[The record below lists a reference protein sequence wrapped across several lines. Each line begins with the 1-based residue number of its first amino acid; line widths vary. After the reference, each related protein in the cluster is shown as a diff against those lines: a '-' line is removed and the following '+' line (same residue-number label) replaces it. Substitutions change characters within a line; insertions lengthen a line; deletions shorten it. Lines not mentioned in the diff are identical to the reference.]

1 MSMSVRKIQ
10 MNETESKND
19 HLVITHQP
27 FLLHDFF
34 PPKHM
39 ASESISRAQDTRK
52 HSRSSNSLICIH
64 FFFSATALKYLS
76 WEQSRGF
83 YGLTIYWKEMQM
95 KSNSFDLN
103 AWFIWTSHFLGSGTM
118 QRLFWCSCGSLIY
131 KTWFSWKSCLTFL
144 KGNDSVLFNTRSL
157 TKKSTAELG
166 RRKAREL
173 LWLLSRQSSFIFTV
187 SPFPHG

>member
-1 MSMSVRKIQ
+1 MVFTLFRRALANSKDHMSMSVRKIQ

-64 FFFSATALKYLS
+64 FVFSATALKS
-76 WEQSRGF
+76 FPE
-83 YGLTIYWKEMQM
+83 
-95 KSNSFDLN
+95 SNQ
-103 AWFIWTSHFLGSGTM
+103 G
-118 QRLFWCSCGSLIY
+118 
-131 KTWFSWKSCLTFL
+131 
-144 KGNDSVLFNTRSL
+144 
-157 TKKSTAELG
+157 
-166 RRKAREL
+166 
-173 LWLLSRQSSFIFTV
+173 V
-187 SPFPHG
+187 SMD